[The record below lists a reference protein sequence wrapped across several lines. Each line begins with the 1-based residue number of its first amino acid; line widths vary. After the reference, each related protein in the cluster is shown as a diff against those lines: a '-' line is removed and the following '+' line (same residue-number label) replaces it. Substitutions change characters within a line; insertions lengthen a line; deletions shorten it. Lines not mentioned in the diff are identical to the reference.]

1 MLRRAEVAMENL
13 SGRVAVVTGGA
24 SGIGAGIAR
33 ACAEQGMRVVLAD
46 IELAPA
52 ERLAREIAATGTD
65 AFAVRTDVTVA
76 SDLEALAD
84 ATFERFGA
92 ADVLFNNAGVA
103 QGGVIHEFTPA
114 DWEWL
119 IGVNLYGVVNGC
131 RAFVPRWIARDEPA
145 HVVNTASVGGFL
157 SGPVLGMY
165 STTKF
170 AVVAYSEALAQE
182 LGPHRIGVSILC
194 PGWTNTNLGGASRN
208 RPAALGT
215 APDQLDII
223 TPGMA
228 EGMDPIDVGRHALR
242 GVRENALHVFTHPEF
257 QALIADRFAKVI
269 AALERGKE
277 PVKAP

>member
-1 MLRRAEVAMENL
+1 MENL
-13 SGRVAVVTGGA
+13 AGRVAVVTGGS

-33 ACAEQGMRVVLAD
+33 ACAEQGMRLVIAD

-52 ERLAREIAATGTD
+52 ERVARELEGGGAE
-65 AFAVRTDVTVA
+65 AFAVRTDVTVPA
-76 SDLEALAD
+76 DLEALAD
-84 ATFERFGA
+84 AAFERYGA
-92 ADVLFNNAGVA
+92 ADLLFNNAGVA
-103 QGGVIHEFTPA
+103 QGGSIVEFTAA

-131 RAFVPRWIARDEPA
+131 RAFVPRWIARGAPA

-182 LGPHRIGVSILC
+182 VAAHGIGVSILC
-194 PGWTNTNLGGASRN
+194 PGWTNTNLGAASRN
-208 RPAALGT
+208 RPRALGT

-242 GVRENALHVFTHPEF
+242 GVRENALYVFTHPEF
-257 QALIADRFAKVI
+257 KPLIADRFTRVL
-269 AALERGKE
+269 AALDRGME

>member
-1 MLRRAEVAMENL
+1 
-13 SGRVAVVTGGA
+13 
-24 SGIGAGIAR
+24 
-33 ACAEQGMRVVLAD
+33 MRVVLAD

-52 ERLAREIAATGTD
+52 VKLARELESAGTP
-65 AFAVRTDVTVA
+65 ALAVRTDVTDPA
-76 SDLEALAD
+76 DLEALAD
-84 ATFERFGA
+84 AAFERFGA

-103 QGGVIHEFTPA
+103 QGGAIHEFRA
-114 DWEWL
+114 VDWEWIL
-119 IGVNLYGVVNGC
+119 GVNLYGVVNGC
-131 RAFVPRWIARDEPA
+131 RAFVPRWLSRGEPA

-165 STTKF
+165 STTKY
-170 AVVAYSEALAQE
+170 AVVAYSESLAQE
-182 LGPHRIGVSILC
+182 LAARGIGVSILC
-194 PGWTNTNLGGASRN
+194 PGWTNTNLGAASRN

-215 APDQLDII
+215 APDQLEII

-242 GVRENALHVFTHPEF
+242 GVRENALYVFSHPEF
-257 QALIADRFAKVI
+257 SPLIADRFAKVT

>member
-1 MLRRAEVAMENL
+1 MEDL
-13 SGRVAVVTGGA
+13 AGRVAVVTGGA

-33 ACAEQGMRVVLAD
+33 ACAEKGMRVVVAD

-52 ERLAREIAATGTD
+52 EWIARELTAGGTQ
-65 AFAVRTDVTVA
+65 AFALRTDVTVPA
-76 SDLEALAD
+76 DLEALAD
-84 ATFERFGA
+84 AAFERFGA

-103 QGGVIHEFTPA
+103 QGGVIWEFTAA

-131 RAFVPRWIARDEPA
+131 RAFVPRWIARGESA

-182 LGPHRIGVSILC
+182 VASHGIGVTILC
-194 PGWTNTNLGGASRN
+194 PGWTNTNLGAASRN
-208 RPAALGT
+208 RPSALGT

-242 GVRENALHVFTHPEF
+242 GVRENALHVFSHPEF
-257 QALIADRFAKVI
+257 KTWITDRFARVV
-269 AALERGKE
+269 AALDRGQE

>member
-1 MLRRAEVAMENL
+1 MENL

-46 IELAPA
+46 VELLPA
-52 ERLAREIAATGTD
+52 EKLASELEAAGTP
-65 AFAVRTDVTVA
+65 AFAVRTDVTVPG
-76 SDLEALAD
+76 DLEALAEQ
-84 ATFERFGA
+84 AFRRFGA

-103 QGGVIHEFTPA
+103 QGGAVHEFTAA

-131 RAFVPRWIARDEPA
+131 RAFVPRWLSLGEQA

-182 LGPHRIGVSILC
+182 LAQHQIGVSILC
-194 PGWTNTNLGGASRN
+194 PGWTNTNLGAASRN
-208 RPAALGT
+208 RPNALGR
-215 APDQLDII
+215 APDRLDII

-242 GVRENALHVFTHPEF
+242 GVRENALYVFTHPEF
-257 QALIADRFAKVI
+257 QPLIADRFAKVL

-277 PVKAP
+277 PVKLG

>member
-1 MLRRAEVAMENL
+1 MEDL
-13 SGRVAVVTGGA
+13 AGRVAVVTGGA

-46 IELAPA
+46 LELEPA
-52 ERLAREIAATGTD
+52 QKLARELEACGNP
-65 AFAVRTDVTVA
+65 AFAVRTDVTVPA
-76 SDLEALAD
+76 DLDALAD
-84 ATFERFGA
+84 AAFGRFGA

-103 QGGVIHEFTPA
+103 QGGTVHEFTAA

-131 RAFVPRWIARDEPA
+131 RAFVPRWIARGEHS

-170 AVVAYSEALAQE
+170 AVVAYSESLAQE
-182 LGPHRIGVSILC
+182 VAPHGIGVSILC
-194 PGWTNTNLGGASRN
+194 PGWTNTNLGDASRN

-215 APDQLDII
+215 APDRLDII

-242 GVRENALHVFTHPEF
+242 GVRENALYVFTHAEF
-257 QALIADRFAKVI
+257 EPLIADRFTKVL
-269 AALERGKE
+269 AALARAKE
-277 PVKAP
+277 PA

>member
-1 MLRRAEVAMENL
+1 MENL

-46 IELAPA
+46 VEIAPA
-52 ERLAREIAATGTD
+52 ERLARELVAGGNQ
-65 AFAVRTDVTVA
+65 AFAVRTDVTA
-76 SDLEALAD
+76 PGEFETLAD
-84 ATFERFGA
+84 AAFERFGA

-103 QGGVIHEFTPA
+103 QGGPVHEFTNA

-119 IGVNLYGVVNGC
+119 LGVNLYGVVNGC
-131 RAFVPRWIARDEPA
+131 RAFVPRWIARGATA

-170 AVVAYSEALAQE
+170 AVVAYSESLAQE
-182 LGPHRIGVSILC
+182 VAGRGIGVSVLC
-194 PGWTNTNLGGASRN
+194 PGWTNTNLGDASRN

-228 EGMDPIDVGRHALR
+228 EGMDPIDVGRHAVR
-242 GVRENALHVFTHPEF
+242 GVRENAMYVFTHPEF
-257 QALIADRFAKVI
+257 QPLIADRFAKVI
-269 AALERGKE
+269 AAIERAKE
-277 PVKAP
+277 PVKLG

>member
-1 MLRRAEVAMENL
+1 MENL
-13 SGRVAVVTGGA
+13 AGRVAVVTGGA

-33 ACAEQGMRVVLAD
+33 ACAEQGMRLVIAD

-52 ERLAREIAATGTD
+52 ERVARELTGGGAE
-65 AFAVRTDVTVA
+65 AFAVRTDVTVSA
-76 SDLEALAD
+76 DLEALAD
-84 ATFERFGA
+84 AAFERFGT
-92 ADVLFNNAGVA
+92 ADLLFNNAGVA
-103 QGGVIHEFTPA
+103 QGGSIFEFTAA

-131 RAFVPRWIARDEPA
+131 RAFVPRWIARGAPA

-182 LGPHRIGVSILC
+182 LGPHGIGVSILC
-194 PGWTNTNLGGASRN
+194 PGWTNTNLGAASRN
-208 RPAALGT
+208 RPNALGT

-257 QALIADRFAKVI
+257 KPLIADRFTRVL
-269 AALERGKE
+269 AALDRGTE

>member
-1 MLRRAEVAMENL
+1 MKDLA
-13 SGRVAVVTGGA
+13 GRVAVVTGGA

-46 IELAPA
+46 IESAPA
-52 ERLAREIAATGTD
+52 ERLAHELSAAGTP
-65 AFAVRTDVTVA
+65 AFAVRTDVTVPG
-76 SDLEALAD
+76 DLDALAD
-84 ATFERFGA
+84 AAFARFGA

-103 QGGVIHEFTPA
+103 QGGAVHEFTAA
-114 DWEWL
+114 DWDWL

-131 RAFVPRWIARDEPA
+131 RAFVPRWIQLGERA

-170 AVVAYSEALAQE
+170 AVVAYSESLAQE
-182 LGPHRIGVSILC
+182 LAAHEIGVSILC
-194 PGWTNTNLGGASRN
+194 PGWTNTNLGDASRN

-215 APDQLDII
+215 APDRLDVI

-228 EGMDPIDVGRHALR
+228 EGMDPLDVGRHALR
-242 GVRENALHVFTHPEF
+242 GVRENALYVFTHPEF
-257 QALIADRFAKVI
+257 QPLIADRFAKVI

-277 PVKAP
+277 PAKAG

>member
-1 MLRRAEVAMENL
+1 MENL
-13 SGRVAVVTGGA
+13 TGRVAVVTGGA

-33 ACAEQGMRVVLAD
+33 ACAEQGMRLVLAD

-52 ERLAREIAATGTD
+52 ERLARELEAGGKP
-65 AFAVRTDVTVA
+65 AFAVRTDVTVPA
-76 SDLEALAD
+76 DFEALAE
-84 ATFERFGA
+84 AAFGRFGA
-92 ADVLFNNAGVA
+92 VDVLFNNAGVA
-103 QGGVIHEFTPA
+103 QGGVIHEFTAA

-131 RAFVPRWIARDEPA
+131 RAFVPRWIARGEPA

-170 AVVAYSEALAQE
+170 AVVAYSESLAQE
-182 LGPHRIGVSILC
+182 LGPHGIGVAILC
-194 PGWTNTNLGGASRN
+194 PGWTNTNLGDASRN
-208 RPAALGT
+208 RPTGLGT

-228 EGMDPIDVGRHALR
+228 EGMDPIVVGRHALR
-242 GVRENALHVFTHPEF
+242 GVRENALYVFTHPEF
-257 QALIADRFAKVI
+257 EPLIADRFAKVI
-269 AALERGKE
+269 AALERAKE

>member
-1 MLRRAEVAMENL
+1 MDDL

-46 IELAPA
+46 VELAPA
-52 ERLAREIAATGTD
+52 QKLARELEAAGTP
-65 AFAVRTDVTVA
+65 AIAVRSDVTLPG
-76 SDLEALAD
+76 DLEALAD
-84 ATFERFGA
+84 AAFERFGT

-103 QGGVIHEFTPA
+103 QGGAIHEFRND
-114 DWEWL
+114 DWDWL
-119 IGVNLYGVVNGC
+119 LGVNLYGVVNGC
-131 RAFVPRWIARDEPA
+131 RAFVPRWLARGESA

-170 AVVAYSEALAQE
+170 AVVAYSESLAQE
-182 LGPHRIGVSILC
+182 LAARGIGVSVLC
-194 PGWTNTNLGGASRN
+194 PGWTNTNLGAASRN
-208 RPAALGT
+208 RPVALGS
-215 APDQLDII
+215 APDRLDII

-242 GVRENALHVFTHPEF
+242 GVRENALYVFTHPEF
-257 QALIADRFAKVI
+257 QPLIEDRFAKVV
-269 AALERGKE
+269 AALERAKE
-277 PVKAP
+277 PVKAG